1 MSRDSLPYYNTHAR
15 ELSPRYESLG
25 FESVQGWLLPFLP
38 ESGGTALDIGA
49 GSGRDARGLSALG
62 FEVVA
67 VEPSAGMRA
76 EGEHH
81 PSDQRI
87 HWVNDALPGLDSL
100 MRQSLSFDLVLV
112 SAVWMHILPRDR
124 PRALR
129 KLLSLLKPSGLL
141 AVTLRHGPPDPE
153 RAMHDTSPGDFE
165 RMARALAAEI
175 VHVSQ
180 APDLLG
186 RTGISWTR
194 VLLRI
199 PDDGTGALPLLRHQI
214 LVADKSATYKLGLL
228 RTVAR
233 IADSHPG
240 MARNEGEEAVSIPL
254 GLVGL
259 VWIRLY
265 KPLLEAGLPQSP
277 ANHGTEGLGFIGESW
292 RMITP
297 LSPLDL
303 RPGMRFPPL
312 KARPLHRAIQD
323 ALRTIV
329 RMPAHYMTYPGGS
342 DPLFRAVSK
351 RNSIPPEGILLD
363 EAYFQSFGEMIIP
376 LSLWRALSR
385 FDAWIEPALVNEWIH
400 LMEGYAKGQGRALD
414 PGKVARAMVW
424 TTPARDVAL
433 IRKIARPILERK
445 QLFCIWSGKRLSEK
459 SFEVDHCFPWAA
471 WPCDDLWNLLPA
483 DRVVNLRKSDRLP
496 SLRTLNAASER
507 LSGWWIKA
515 YLSNENR
522 QIGERFLV
530 EARGTLP
537 LSSPDP
543 PSSPD
548 LGEILEGMLVKRM
561 TLHSDQGIE
570 EWESPGS
577 WDPVQDP

>member
-1 MSRDSLPYYNTHAR
+1 
-15 ELSPRYESLG
+15 
-25 FESVQGWLLPFLP
+25 
-38 ESGGTALDIGA
+38 
-49 GSGRDARGLSALG
+49 
-62 FEVVA
+62 
-67 VEPSAGMRA
+67 MR
-76 EGEHH
+76 
-81 PSDQRI
+81 
-87 HWVNDALPGLDSL
+87 
-100 MRQSLSFDLVLV
+100 F
-112 SAVWMHILPRDR
+112 
-124 PRALR
+124 
-129 KLLSLLKPSGLL
+129 
-141 AVTLRHGPPDPE
+141 
-153 RAMHDTSPGDFE
+153 
-165 RMARALAAEI
+165 
-175 VHVSQ
+175 
-180 APDLLG
+180 
-186 RTGISWTR
+186 
-194 VLLRI
+194 
-199 PDDGTGALPLLRHQI
+199 
-214 LVADKSATYKLGLL
+214 
-228 RTVAR
+228 
-233 IADSHPG
+233 
-240 MARNEGEEAVSIPL
+240 
-254 GLVGL
+254 
-259 VWIRLY
+259 
-265 KPLLEAGLPQSP
+265 
-277 ANHGTEGLGFIGESW
+277 
-292 RMITP
+292 
-297 LSPLDL
+297 SPLTA
-303 RPGMRFPPL
+303 P
-312 KARPLHRAIQD
+312 PLHRAIQD

-561 TLHSDQGIE
+561 ALHSDQGIE